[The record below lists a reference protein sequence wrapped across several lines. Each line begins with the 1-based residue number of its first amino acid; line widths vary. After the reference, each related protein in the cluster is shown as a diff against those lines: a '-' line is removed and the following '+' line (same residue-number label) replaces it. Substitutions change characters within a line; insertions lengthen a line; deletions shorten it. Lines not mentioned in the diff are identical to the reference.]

1 MKKYDFTQN
10 DKCLGTF
17 HVGCEAD
24 EPTEPTTAEPTT
36 ADPTTTD
43 PTTTDPTTADP
54 NGSSGLVP
62 GLLALALP
70 ALTAATYSMLKI

>member
-1 MKKYDFTQN
+1 MNKYDFTQN

-24 EPTEPTTAEPTT
+24 EHTPNP
-36 ADPTTTD
+36 
-43 PTTTDPTTADP
+43 DP
-54 NGSSGLVP
+54 NGSCGLVP

-70 ALTAATYSMLKI
+70 ALTAATYSMLRI